1 MMKSLH
7 NMVAVAVV
15 ASAGLSGVASAS
27 GDYYD
32 GVSAEQVA
40 SVDLFHTS
48 GINTAAPAM
57 RPAQNLIAAD
67 ESVDNG
73 DYYTGA
79 SRPQ

>member
-1 MMKSLH
+1 MLKSLH
-7 NMVAVAVV
+7 KMVAVAVV

-32 GVSAEQVA
+32 GVSAEPAA
-40 SVDLFHTS
+40 SVDLFQTS
-48 GINTAAPAM
+48 GIDAAPAT
-57 RPAQNLIAAD
+57 RPAENLVSAD
-67 ESVDNG
+67 QSVDHG